1 MKINT
6 TEIYL
11 PHNFNISTFNI
22 ERKNRLANGKQ
33 VTERIATKR
42 KFKLDYNYISGDDLQ
57 AILDEILA
65 DTYFDF
71 EYEAE
76 LSTNTVTACLS
87 SSVDR
92 KLLTV
97 QAGRMYVDISLEFE
111 EQ

>member
-57 AILDEILA
+57 DILDEILTDA
-65 DTYFDF
+65 YFTF
-71 EYEAE
+71 EYDFD
-76 LSTNTVTACLS
+76 TVTACLS
-87 SSVDR
+87 SNVDS

-97 QAGRMYVDISLEFE
+97 QAGIMYVDVSFEFE